1 MSQPRIL
8 LADAHPLILDGLRR
22 LLELEYE
29 VVGTVTDGRA
39 LVKEAQRL
47 QPDLILLDFSLPE
60 LTGLEAAREVKKALP
75 ASRLIFWTTYD
86 DPAYATEAA
95 RIGASVY
102 VLTRPTG
109 GLLSSIR
116 KALSQPDGVRRPH
129 P

>member
-29 VVGTVTDGRA
+29 VVGAVTDGRA
-39 LVKEAQRL
+39 LVKEARRL

-60 LTGLEAAREVKKALP
+60 MTGLEAAREVKKALP

-86 DPAYATEAA
+86 DPAYTNEAA

-116 KALSQPDGVRRPH
+116 KTLNEPDGGRRPQS
-129 P
+129 